1 MSGSAD
7 IIRPN
12 GAKLL
17 LAATFLIPSLFLVLL
32 ITGFTL
38 WEPLV
43 PVALSAVIAYGAA
56 CAADSC
62 IRSRVMKIAV
72 ASAAAL
78 ASIFLGSLLIR
89 SMTLVCDPVHDPG
102 LVCDPVHVPE
112 TPEPSVIPTVMPA
125 ETTPMIFDP
134 VHDPGSCSAD
144 VCTAAPGIAT
154 GLVAEKLEECRRKCG
169 R

>member
-1 MSGSAD
+1 MTGSAD
-7 IIRPN
+7 FIRPT
-12 GAKLL
+12 GVKLL
-17 LAATFLIPSLFLVLL
+17 LTVTFLIPVLFLVLL

-43 PVALSAVIAYGAA
+43 PGALSAVIAYAAA
-56 CAADSC
+56 CTADSC
-62 IRSRVMKIAV
+62 IRSRAMKIAV
-72 ASAAAL
+72 ASVAAL
-78 ASIFLGSLLIR
+78 VSIILGSLLIR

-112 TPEPSVIPTVMPA
+112 TPGPDVIPTVMPA

-154 GLVAEKLEECRRKCG
+154 GFVAEKLEECRRKCG